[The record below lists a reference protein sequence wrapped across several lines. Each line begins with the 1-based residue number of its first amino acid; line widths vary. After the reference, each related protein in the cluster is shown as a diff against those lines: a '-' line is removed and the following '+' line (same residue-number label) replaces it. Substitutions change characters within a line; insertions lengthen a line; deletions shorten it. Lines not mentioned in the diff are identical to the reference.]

1 MIEDSVSEPGRRD
14 GGDAGKRL
22 AWLQRQVLPV
32 LEEGDAVWV
41 SGLDG
46 AP

>member
-32 LEEGDAVWV
+32 LEEGKDPIFPDRKSVV
-41 SGLDG
+41 
-46 AP
+46 